1 MAGGSTSEEMDA
13 FDDVTPAKPVSI
25 YDLDEDMPTRAQS
38 SDEIAEFQQKAREK
52 REAAF
57 RSFAPPTERR
67 SDPSIGPAVVTDAH
81 RPSDPGSGANARPV
95 PRESGPVRI
104 DRLRV
109 PPPHVPPPHVTPDE
123 ADVSTPDLDDALR
136 DVAATLERLPPAPRV
151 PRIEQ
156 PRGSLET
163 IGTVSRDVAPP
174 VRRRRWPVEVAVAI
188 LITITV
194 LVALTFFR

>member
-25 YDLDEDMPTRAQS
+25 YDLDEDLPTRAQS

-57 RSFAPPTERR
+57 RSFAPPSERR
-67 SDPSIGPAVVTDAH
+67 SDPQAVASAPVITDAR
-81 RPSDPGSGANARPV
+81 RPSEPGSGANARPV

-109 PPPHVPPPHVTPDE
+109 PPPHVPGPGDS
-123 ADVSTPDLDDALR
+123 APDLDEVLN
-136 DVAATLERLPPAPRV
+136 DVAATLDRLPPAPRL

-163 IGTVSRDVAPP
+163 IGRVSAPPPAAP
-174 VRRRRWPVEVAVAI
+174 VRRRRWPIEVGVAI
-188 LITITV
+188 LVTV
-194 LVALTFFR
+194 CVLLALTFFR